1 MMTKTVGGIIPKYRP
16 SESVIDTLASV
27 GVPRGVA
34 ERLEPFLAQLATAQT
49 EEDCA
54 DVLAAYQRS
63 LFEVVA

>member
-1 MMTKTVGGIIPKYRP
+1 MKKTVGGIISKFLP
-16 SESVIDTLASV
+16 SEAAIDTLVSV

-54 DVLAAYQRS
+54 AVLAAYQAS
-63 LFEVVA
+63 LFEAVA